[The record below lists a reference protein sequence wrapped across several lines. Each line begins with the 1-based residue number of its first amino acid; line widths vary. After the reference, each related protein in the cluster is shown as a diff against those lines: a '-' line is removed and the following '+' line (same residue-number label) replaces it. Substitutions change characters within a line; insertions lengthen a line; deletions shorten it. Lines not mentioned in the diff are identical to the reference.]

1 MTISPRTLRPLSAAL
16 LALGAL
22 TALPGCAPLLLGSAM
37 VGGVLVATDRRTTGT
52 QVEDQGIELRAA
64 GAVRDLA
71 TLGHVNITSY
81 NRQVLITGEV
91 PDDAQR
97 SRVEQAVARVE
108 NVKSV
113 VNELAVAGNSSSGS
127 RANDVLVGTKVKA
140 SLLEAKDVQA
150 PAVKVITERGNV
162 YLMGRVT
169 EREATRA
176 AELASQVPGVSK
188 VVRVFEILS
197 EEELARLTP
206 APAAAPVTTA
216 TPTPAPQPA
225 PATQSK

>member
-1 MTISPRTLRPLSAAL
+1 
-16 LALGAL
+16 
-22 TALPGCAPLLLGSAM
+22 M

-52 QVEDQGIELRAA
+52 QVGDQGIELRAA
-64 GAVRDLA
+64 GVVRDLA
-71 TLGHVNITSY
+71 TLGHVSITSY

-91 PDDAQR
+91 PDETQR

-127 RANDVLVGTKVKA
+127 RANDVLLGTKVKA

-169 EREATRA
+169 EREAARA

-188 VVRVFEILS
+188 VVRVFEILT

-206 APAAAPVTTA
+206 APAPAPVTTA
-216 TPTPAPQPA
+216 TPAPAPQPA
-225 PATQSK
+225 PATQQK